1 MIEENASCFIDE
13 SVYYS
18 QYSESTDPTAQ
29 TLKNEDM
36 SISDINFTAE
46 MDEEEETKTT
56 SIKNDAL
63 LNERKAM
70 VGSKSALGLSLPDL
84 DDVQAQKVISPNKM
98 KTSRQDKVERSSYDC
113 LVEKVADTRMSEFTP
128 ETTELE

>member
-1 MIEENASCFIDE
+1 MDEKMIEENASCFIDE

-36 SISDINFTAE
+36 SVSEINFTAE
-46 MDEEEETKTT
+46 MDEEEEKKTT

-70 VGSKSALGLSLPDL
+70 VGSKSALKLSLPNL
-84 DDVQAQKVISPNKM
+84 DD
-98 KTSRQDKVERSSYDC
+98 
-113 LVEKVADTRMSEFTP
+113 F
-128 ETTELE
+128 

>member
-1 MIEENASCFIDE
+1 M
-13 SVYYS
+13 SV
-18 QYSESTDPTAQ
+18 
-29 TLKNEDM
+29 
-36 SISDINFTAE
+36 SDINFTAE

>member
-1 MIEENASCFIDE
+1 MMEENASCFVND
-13 SVYYS
+13 SVYHS
-18 QYSESTDPTAQ
+18 QYSESTEPTAQ
-29 TLKNEDM
+29 TLKNKDM
-36 SISDINFTAE
+36 SVSDINFTAE

-63 LNERKAM
+63 LNECKAM

-84 DDVQAQKVISPNKM
+84 DDDQAQKVIFPNKM

-113 LVEKVADTRMSEFTP
+113 LIEKVADNLEFMP